1 MHFMLHCTH
10 DWVQSH
16 REKYLRGPIDC
27 ITNTTQFEGIKGRIS
42 MDNLTNAEDYYSAE
56 RVGYALVGGWD
67 HVGDETIPTYSIGFG
82 QLDHQASGLET
93 YGYVFVA
100 QFLQKV
106 APVYLKTYGLKEY
119 LAGNETL
126 WELTTIWERAQPDAE
141 DYMIEDDLDVE
152 HDRTEIERAQ
162 VERLQTEFRWE
173 ELDPTRLED

>member
-1 MHFMLHCTH
+1 
-10 DWVQSH
+10 
-16 REKYLRGPIDC
+16 
-27 ITNTTQFEGIKGRIS
+27 
-42 MDNLTNAEDYYSAE
+42 
-56 RVGYALVGGWD
+56 
-67 HVGDETIPTYSIGFG
+67 
-82 QLDHQASGLET
+82 
-93 YGYVFVA
+93 
-100 QFLQKV
+100 
-106 APVYLKTYGLKEY
+106 VYLKTYGLKEY